1 VALDALSG
9 ELHAS
14 AADSLL
20 RQGDAFLAT
29 AIERQAS
36 AQEVMEGGR
45 RIWVDAFGR
54 FGSVDWDGNASGAD
68 YRSAGVAGGLD
79 VEVTPAT
86 RLGLAVGYSRGSTD
100 LDRTGG
106 GEAETDSY
114 HLGLYGEYE
123 DGPWNLRAAGAY
135 SWHDVETE
143 RQIRYGRVDRRAEAD
158 YDADQ
163 FSAYLRAAYSLQAAD
178 GSTVQPFASLAYSRL
193 DRPGFRES
201 GADSLNL
208 EVDGETMES
217 LVSTLGVR
225 AIWDREWGKTRVRPE
240 LRVGWAHQF
249 LDGFGELT
257 AHLAGAPGRSGYR
270 DFTVRGPQTG
280 RDAMVV
286 GAGLTAEIGKSS
298 RLFLSY
304 DALVNGDRTDQAVV
318 GGIRVTW

>member
-1 VALDALSG
+1 
-9 ELHAS
+9 
-14 AADSLL
+14 
-20 RQGDAFLAT
+20 
-29 AIERQAS
+29 
-36 AQEVMEGGR
+36 
-45 RIWVDAFGR
+45 
-54 FGSVDWDGNASGAD
+54 
-68 YRSAGVAGGLD
+68 
-79 VEVTPAT
+79 
-86 RLGLAVGYSRGSTD
+86 
-100 LDRTGG
+100 
-106 GEAETDSY
+106 
-114 HLGLYGEYE
+114 
-123 DGPWNLRAAGAY
+123 
-135 SWHDVETE
+135 
-143 RQIRYGRVDRRAEAD
+143 
-158 YDADQ
+158 
-163 FSAYLRAAYSLQAAD
+163 
-178 GSTVQPFASLAYSRL
+178 VQPFASLAYSRL

-201 GADSLNL
+201 GADSLDL